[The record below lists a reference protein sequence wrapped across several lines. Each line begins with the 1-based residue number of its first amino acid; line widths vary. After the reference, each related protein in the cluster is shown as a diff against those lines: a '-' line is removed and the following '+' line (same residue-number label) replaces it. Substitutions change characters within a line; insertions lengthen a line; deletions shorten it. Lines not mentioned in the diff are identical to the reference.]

1 VESASPDRELA
12 PPTPPPPA
20 ATSGMLVAFATLLCV
35 LTYLEDA
42 LRCITLWEDQL
53 SFVARHAG
61 IPRTMASGALIV
73 IATLQV
79 LSTSLVLPPAAFPAL
94 AQPAMAVSVAVA
106 SSVLL
111 QPFLFNQL
119 SNTELLSLSAAQLGA
134 LGLIFG
140 EAHAVAYPQAQPF
153 AAFVTRAVPKE
164 PAEIVQYVRF
174 FSRILLT
181 VDLIWVFGMRLVSP
195 DTDIF
200 PANLLHLFPLLG
212 GLMVWLGFKTT
223 VCAVAVAVAA
233 FADAIHRY
241 PFWSG
246 GSNADFWRF
255 HFFQALTP
263 VGGMLLLAAL
273 GPGRFSIDAKA
284 KRT

>member
-1 VESASPDRELA
+1 
-12 PPTPPPPA
+12 
-20 ATSGMLVAFATLLCV
+20 
-35 LTYLEDA
+35 
-42 LRCITLWEDQL
+42 
-53 SFVARHAG
+53 
-61 IPRTMASGALIV
+61 MASAALII
-73 IATLQV
+73 IAMLQI
-79 LSTSLVLPPAAFPAL
+79 LSTTLILPLSAFPSL
-94 AQPAMAVSVAVA
+94 ARPAMAVSAAVA
-106 SSVLL
+106 SSVVL
-111 QPFLFNQL
+111 QPILFNQL

-140 EAHAVAYPQAQPF
+140 EAHAVAYPQTQPF

-164 PAEIVQYVRF
+164 PAEVVQYVRF

-181 VDLIWVFGMRLVSP
+181 IDLTWVFGMRLISP
-195 DTDIF
+195 DTDAF

-212 GLMVWLGFKTT
+212 GVMVWLGFKTDM
-223 VCAVAVAVAA
+223 CAVAVALAA

-246 GSNADFWRF
+246 GAHADYWRF